1 MEIPCQELFF
11 TKRNR
16 VLLNGRNVTFT
27 RMPPTRRGQSED
39 WRLPHL
45 AAVSLT
51 KRVRAHAVHASK
63 GAVKACLRRIS
74 HQGCDLL
81 HAPAWH
87 QQKHLRRFGNPE
99 CGQILMKRQP
109 YLRLEES
116 PEILLRDVEPQTHFS
131 DRQVLPGTKMLDI
144 IQHLTDSFVLD
155 RVRSAPYFR
164 KCREKHRNTAIWNSL
179 SVNIVEL
186 NT

>member
-1 MEIPCQELFF
+1 M
-11 TKRNR
+11 
-16 VLLNGRNVTFT
+16 LLSLVCRQHGAASQRIGGFPILQRCRSRNVLGLTPCTLRKARSKLASVGYPTRVATSFT
-27 RMPPTRRGQSED
+27 RRRGISRSISVALET
-39 WRLPHL
+39 LN
-45 AAVSLT
+45 AV
-51 KRVRAHAVHASK
+51 
-63 GAVKACLRRIS
+63 
-74 HQGCDLL
+74 
-81 HAPAWH
+81 
-87 QQKHLRRFGNPE
+87 
-99 CGQILMKRQP
+99 ILMKRQP

-131 DRQVLPGTKMLDI
+131 DHQVLPGTKMLDI